1 MTVMTVMTVVLGYP
15 LLPVIAVTVTPA
27 FFHPKPQGAGWA
39 GRKPCFKGV
48 QRERLAHDF
57 AGQSVVCYTL

>member
-1 MTVMTVMTVVLGYP
+1 MTMVTVFLGYP
-15 LLPVIAVTVTPA
+15 LPQGIAVTVTPT

-39 GRKPCFKGV
+39 GRMPCFKGV

-57 AGQSVVCYTL
+57 AEQSVVCYTL